1 MDLSDADKRKL
12 KDAFSVKSS
21 MNGNL
26 MTFVGLDEIKARFPG
41 MWEHHRD
48 KIVATSRMILK
59 QFTDPVADIVLPVDE
74 TNFVVLFTRLGRDE
88 ALLRAAAIKAEIL
101 RRFIGDDALAGLDVE
116 TQAIDLD
123 SGTVTRGV
131 LRDLLRGAAPK
142 EGAPAAKTAGAAYP
156 AGQMPAAGSA
166 GNDRGTQRVRSSQ
179 QRVYRASMAELGAGN
194 SVSVEEL
201 EARFGFDL
209 DDLDFAFQPHLYVK
223 RGVFSVF
230 ECRAVR
236 YSATGEILTGYD
248 VLPREATIDQIA
260 ALDEMTLIRA
270 RHGLV
275 DMAVRKRVAV
285 VVATVSFETMTNRAT
300 ASAYLTN
307 LQKIPSDLRNYL
319 VIDVRRCPVGVP
331 EGRLSEIVS
340 PLRRL
345 TRAVFVHVTSSQQPL
360 AAIKGAG
367 AFGAGLTLPAK
378 GIGELGSPAF
388 LGRFAAMARKL
399 GLQAYALGVDT
410 PEQAA
415 RCREAG
421 FDYIAG
427 RALAELSDYV
437 GPVSEMN
444 VA

>member
-12 KDAFSVKSS
+12 KDAFSIKSS

-26 MTFVGLDEIKARFPG
+26 MTFVGLDEVKARFPG

-48 KIVATSRMILK
+48 KIVATSQMILK

-101 RRFIGDDALAGLDVE
+101 RRFVGDDALAGLDVE

-131 LRDLLRGAAPK
+131 LRDLLRGVAPA
-142 EGAPAAKTAGAAYP
+142 GAPAGNGTTEAADANAPVAGAAGGVGE
-156 AGQMPAAGSA
+156 A
-166 GNDRGTQRVRSSQ
+166 QRASRSQ
-179 QRVYRASMAELGAGN
+179 QRIYRASMAELGAGT
-194 SVSVEEL
+194 SVPVDEL

-209 DDLDFAFQPHLYVK
+209 EDLEFAFQPHLYVK

-236 YSATGEILTGYD
+236 YSATGEILTGYG
-248 VLPREATIDQIA
+248 VLPREVTIEQVA
-260 ALDEMTLIRA
+260 ALDERTLMRA

-275 DMAVRKRVAV
+275 DMAMRKRVAV

-300 ASAYLTN
+300 ASAYLTD

-331 EGRLSEIVS
+331 EGRLSEIVN
-340 PLRRL
+340 PLRRM

-378 GIGELGSPAF
+378 GNGELGSPAF

-437 GPVSEMN
+437 GPVSEMK